1 MWPFVCLFSFRFL
14 FSHEIVVKQVVKS
27 VHVATVH
34 QAHHRQIQVLVQ
46 MMRIKS
52 ERRNANIK
60 SKRNQNVPPQMHHL
74 LIPIQM
80 TGKNRKNEAKNPR
93 KRKKQK
99 NNLIEIVKTRFLC

>member
-1 MWPFVCLFSFRFL
+1 MKL
-14 FSHEIVVKQVVKS
+14 VVRQVVKS
-27 VHVATVH
+27 VHVATVY

-80 TGKNRKNEAKNPR
+80 TGKNRRNEAKNPR
-93 KRKKQK
+93 RRKKLK
-99 NNLIEIVKTRFLC
+99 NKLLEIRKD

>member
-1 MWPFVCLFSFRFL
+1 MQ
-14 FSHEIVVKQVVKS
+14 IVVIQVVRN

-34 QAHHRQIQVLVQ
+34 QAHHRPIQIHPVQ

-60 SKRNQNVPPQMHHL
+60 SKRNQNVPPLMHHL

-80 TGKNRKNEAKNPR
+80 TGRNRKNEAKNPR
-93 KRKKQK
+93 KRKKLRNK
-99 NNLIEIVKTRFLC
+99 SPEFI